1 MEKIIIFGNTGFVG
15 SWLTEYLLMSKNKYK
30 LYGFSLKPNTN
41 PSIFK
46 ILKHSKR
53 ISYQEYGN
61 ILNIKKLNKFIKKIN
76 PNKIIYLIA
85 QPMVKES
92 LKNPKETFLVN
103 NIGLINF
110 LDVLRTIKLQ
120 FLSKVIIF
128 TSDKVY
134 ENNELGKKL
143 NENDPLGGSDPYS
156 ASKACQEIISCSFFN
171 SYFNNSFEMITL
183 RAGNIIGGGDWG
195 KDRIIPDIIRSIFH
209 NSGLLIRNSK
219 HVRPWQHILD
229 VCEAIEII
237 LQKNLYKKE
246 IINYNIG
253 ILNSKNYSVRKILN
267 FFENYFGK
275 INKINKI
282 KSFSEEKYLSINSK
296 KIFNELYFKNLLNFN
311 MSNKLTCQWYD
322 NFYKSNNMIKFT
334 QNQIINYKK

>member
-15 SWLTEYLLMSKNKYK
+15 SWLTEYLLMSKNQYK

-61 ILNIKKLNKFIKKIN
+61 ILNMKKLNKFIKKIN

-120 FLSKVIIF
+120 LLSKVIIF

-134 ENNELGKKL
+134 ENNKLGKKL
-143 NENDPLGGSDPYS
+143 NEKDPLGGSDPYS
-156 ASKACQEIISCSFFN
+156 ASKACQEIISYSYFN

-229 VCEAIEII
+229 VCGAIEII
-237 LQKNLYKKE
+237 LQKNLYKKY
-246 IINYNIG
+246 II
-253 ILNSKNYSVRKILN
+253 VVA
-267 FFENYFGK
+267 
-275 INKINKI
+275 
-282 KSFSEEKYLSINSK
+282 
-296 KIFNELYFKNLLNFN
+296 
-311 MSNKLTCQWYD
+311 
-322 NFYKSNNMIKFT
+322 
-334 QNQIINYKK
+334 